1 MLPEAL
7 RGPPG
12 LSAPVPPCTVPLH
25 APPSLLP
32 LPSSPL
38 PLQGPPPGPR
48 EALTSRLASQLE
60 SKFFYL
66 DLKENQRGYYLK
78 VSEKGAARERSTVVV
93 PADGVPYF
101 AELFRFYAQGG
112 VEAGAGTAKNLQL
125 ESKVFFFEV
134 GENPRGRYLRINEGS
149 DPPRG
154 RSQLIVP
161 SGGDDDEA
169 WGHFADKLDGIR
181 DRLAMLEPHPA
192 AAVEGPGDV
201 ADNSNSL
208 FSQPFGGAAGAVS
221 SPGRVVPIISATV
234 PAQRAAPGAVTT
246 VTSQTTEGGSH
257 VVRSGNKRFFFD
269 VGSNPRGTY
278 MRITE
283 ASQSGRMSLMIPQ
296 EAFQQFY
303 EAFTKCLA
311 VAHEVAGEGVAGV
324 AAAGPGGG
332 GGGDGGSGGSLGGS
346 SQGAGSDA

>member
-1 MLPEAL
+1 M
-7 RGPPG
+7 
-12 LSAPVPPCTVPLH
+12 
-25 APPSLLP
+25 
-32 LPSSPL
+32 
-38 PLQGPPPGPR
+38 QGPPPGPR
-48 EALTSRLASQLE
+48 EELTSRLAPQLE

-112 VEAGAGTAKNLQL
+112 VEAGAGTAKNLRL

-134 GENPRGRYLRINEGS
+134 GENPRGRFLRINEET

-181 DRLAMLEPHPA
+181 DTLAMLEPHPA
-192 AAVEGPGDV
+192 AAAEGAGDV

-221 SPGRVVPIISATV
+221 APGRVVPTINATV
-234 PAQRAAPGAVTT
+234 PAQRAAPGTVTT
-246 VTSQTTEGGSH
+246 VTTQGEGGSH
-257 VVRSGNKRFFFD
+257 VVRSGHKRFFFD

-311 VAHEVAGEGVAGV
+311 VGHEVAGEG
-324 AAAGPGGG
+324 AAGGAATGAGGG
-332 GGGDGGSGGSLGGS
+332 AGGDGGSGSSLGGS

>member
-1 MLPEAL
+1 MRERQAADV
-7 RGPPG
+7 RGPLWPY
-12 LSAPVPPCTVPLH
+12 L
-25 APPSLLP
+25 
-32 LPSSPL
+32 
-38 PLQGPPPGPR
+38 
-48 EALTSRLASQLE
+48 QLE

-78 VSEKGAARERSTVVV
+78 VSEKGAARERSTIVV
-93 PADGVPYF
+93 PHDGVPYF

-112 VEAGAGTAKNLQL
+112 VEAGAATAKNLQL

-134 GENPRGRYLRINEGS
+134 GENPRGRYLRINEGA

-181 DRLAMLEPHPA
+181 GTLDMLEPHPA
-192 AAVEGPGDV
+192 EATAGGAGVAG

-208 FSQPFGGAAGAVS
+208 FSQPFGGAGAAATAAPRVAPTINATVS
-221 SPGRVVPIISATV
+221 SQRPSPATV
-234 PAQRAAPGAVTT
+234 TT
-246 VTSQTTEGGSH
+246 QGGGGSH
-257 VVRSGNKRFFFD
+257 VVRSGHKRFFFD

-283 ASQSGRMSLMIPQ
+283 ASVSGRMSLMVPQ

-303 EAFTKCLA
+303 EAFTNCLA
-311 VAHEVAGEGVAGV
+311 VASNVAETEGSAITPV
-324 AAAGPGGG
+324 GPSAGGG
-332 GGGDGGSGGSLGGS
+332 GLGSGGGGVGGHIGGLS
-346 SQGAGSDA
+346 SGTGPEGEM